1 MSRIFTVAQSEFTTL
16 VRTKAFIIGLLLM
29 PVITAG
35 AIGFQ
40 VYAQRHSDREDHALV
55 VLDHTG
61 ALASALVESAA
72 AFNANSVSDT
82 RAPAS
87 AVSVRRGRHACGT
100 SSPAPLNTRTSPRS
114 RRVTPS

>member
-40 VYAQRHSDREDHALV
+40 VYAQRHSDREDHAL
-55 VLDHTG
+55 G
-61 ALASALVESAA
+61 ARRVRRRLQRQERRRRRAHGSALH
-72 AFNANSVSDT
+72 
-82 RAPAS
+82 RA
-87 AVSVRRGRHACGT
+87 HA
-100 SSPAPLNTRTSPRS
+100 RS
-114 RRVTPS
+114 RRDDG